1 MKLVSNNLYLSRMKK
16 YKTNYILLF
25 PAIITVRIFCYL
37 PMLGVIMAFQEY
49 DIIGGI
55 TGSSFVGLENFKRIF
70 TTPKFMLAIKNTLLY
85 SGVNIIFGTP
95 LPIILAI
102 LLNELKMKW
111 FRNTIQTISYL
122 PYFLSWISVI
132 GIFQAMFSSEGT
144 VNSILAR
151 ILGDGYTPVNILMDS
166 KYFLGIIFWTGQWK
180 NVGWSSIVFLA
191 AITGI
196 NQSLYEAAA
205 VDGCG
210 RLRQA
215 LHITLPSIMPT
226 IAIVFIMATASLVQS
241 NFDQVFGFQN
251 PYIQE
256 STEVINTLVYRE
268 GILNAE
274 YSMATAFGIA
284 QGLVSF
290 LLVYITNMIVKKASD
305 VGIW

>member
-1 MKLVSNNLYLSRMKK
+1 MKTRNYLSTMKK
-16 YKTNYILLF
+16 YKANYLLLL
-25 PAIITVRIFCYL
+25 PAIVAVFVFCYL
-37 PMLGVIMAFQEY
+37 PMAGIIMAFQEY

-55 TGSSFVGLENFKRIF
+55 GASEFVGFDNFVRIF
-70 TTPKFMLAIKNTLLY
+70 TTPKFISAIKNTLLY

-102 LLNELKMKW
+102 LLNELRCKW

-132 GIFQAMFSSEGT
+132 GIFQALFASEGT
-144 VNSILAR
+144 VNNVLVK
-151 ILGDGYTPVNILMDS
+151 ILGDNYEPVNILMDS

-210 RLRQA
+210 RIKQVFY
-215 LHITLPSIMPT
+215 ITLPSIMPT
-226 IAIVFIMATASLVQS
+226 IDIVFIMATASLVQS
-241 NFDQVFGFQN
+241 NFDQVYGFQN

-256 STEVINTLVYRE
+256 ATEVINTLVYRE

-274 YSMATAFGIA
+274 YSMATAFGVA
-284 QGLVSF
+284 QGVVSF
-290 LLVYITNMIVKKASD
+290 LLVFITNRIVKKVSD

>member
-1 MKLVSNNLYLSRMKK
+1 MSTNSKLSIMKK
-16 YKTNYILLF
+16 YRANYILIL
-25 PAIITVRIFCYL
+25 PALLSVFVFCYM
-37 PMLGVIMAFQEY
+37 PMAGIVIAFQKY

-55 TGSSFVGLENFKRIF
+55 FNSEFVGFDNFIKIF
-70 TTPKFMLAIKNTLLY
+70 TTPKFLSAIKNTLLY
-85 SGVNIIFGTP
+85 SGVNIVFGTP
-95 LPIILAI
+95 FPIILAI
-102 LLNELKMKW
+102 LLNELRSRF

-132 GIFQAMFSSEGT
+132 GIFQVLFSSEGT
-144 VNSILAR
+144 VNAVLLKIF
-151 ILGDGYTPVNILMDS
+151 GENYTPVNILMDS
-166 KYFLGIIFWTGQWK
+166 KYFLGIIFWSGQWK

-205 VDGCG
+205 VDGCS
-210 RLRQA
+210 RFKQIFY
-215 LHITLPSIMPT
+215 ITLPSIMPT
-226 IAIVFIMATASLVQS
+226 IAIVFIMATASLVVS
-241 NFDQVFGFQN
+241 NFDQVYGFQN
-251 PYIQE
+251 AYIQE

-284 QGLVSF
+284 QGVVSF
-290 LLVYITNMIVKKASD
+290 MLVFITNMIVKKVSD

>member
-1 MKLVSNNLYLSRMKK
+1 MDKKARLIKK
-16 YKTNYILLF
+16 YRASYILLI
-25 PAIITVRIFCYL
+25 PAIVSVFIFCYL
-37 PMLGVIMAFQEY
+37 PMAGIVMAFQEY

-55 TGSSFVGLENFKRIF
+55 FASRFVGLENFVKIF
-70 TTPKFMLAIKNTLLY
+70 TTPKFLSAIKNTLLY
-85 SGVNIIFGTP
+85 SGVNLIFGTP
-95 LPIILAI
+95 FPIILAI
-102 LLNELKMKW
+102 LLNELRCRW

-132 GIFQAMFSSEGT
+132 GIFQILFSSEGT
-144 VNSILAR
+144 VNAVLSGIF
-151 ILGDGYTPVNILMDS
+151 GDRYTPVNILMDP

-205 VDGCG
+205 VDGCS
-210 RLRQA
+210 RFKQVFY
-215 LHITLPSIMPT
+215 ITLPSIMPT
-226 IAIVFIMATASLVQS
+226 IAIVFIMATASLVVS
-241 NFDQVFGFQN
+241 NFDQVYGFQN
-251 PYIQE
+251 AYIQE
-256 STEVINTLVYRE
+256 KTEVINTLVYRE

-290 LLVYITNMIVKKASD
+290 ILVFITNKIVKKVSD
-305 VGIW
+305 IGIW

>member
-1 MKLVSNNLYLSRMKK
+1 MDKKSRLIKK
-16 YKTNYILLF
+16 YRMNYILLI
-25 PAIITVRIFCYL
+25 PAIVSVFIFCYL
-37 PMLGVIMAFQEY
+37 PMAGIVMAFQEY

-55 TGSSFVGLENFKRIF
+55 FTSKFVGFENFIKIF
-70 TTPKFMLAIKNTLLY
+70 TTPKFLSAIKNTLIY
-85 SGVNIIFGTP
+85 SGVNLIFGTP
-95 LPIILAI
+95 FPIILAI
-102 LLNELKMKW
+102 LLNELRCRW

-132 GIFQAMFSSEGT
+132 GIFQILFSSEGT
-144 VNSILAR
+144 VNAVLSKIF
-151 ILGDGYTPVNILMDS
+151 GSSYTPVNILMNP

-205 VDGCG
+205 VDGCS
-210 RLRQA
+210 RFKQVFY
-215 LHITLPSIMPT
+215 ITLPSIMPT
-226 IAIVFIMATASLVQS
+226 IAIVFIMATASLVVS
-241 NFDQVFGFQN
+241 NFDQVYGFQN
-251 PYIQE
+251 AYIQE
-256 STEVINTLVYRE
+256 KTEVINTLVYRE

-290 LLVYITNMIVKKASD
+290 ILVFITNKIVKKVSD

>member
-1 MKLVSNNLYLSRMKK
+1 MSTNSKLSIMKK
-16 YKTNYILLF
+16 YRANYILVL
-25 PAIITVRIFCYL
+25 PALLSVFVFCYM
-37 PMLGVIMAFQEY
+37 PMAGIVMAFQEY

-55 TGSSFVGLENFKRIF
+55 FNSEFVGFDNFIKIF
-70 TTPKFMLAIKNTLLY
+70 TTPKFLTAIKNTLLY
-85 SGVNIIFGTP
+85 SGVNIVFGTP
-95 LPIILAI
+95 FPIILAI
-102 LLNELKMKW
+102 LLNELRSRF

-132 GIFQAMFSSEGT
+132 GIFQILFSSEGT
-144 VNSILAR
+144 VNAVL
-151 ILGDGYTPVNILMDS
+151 LKLFGDNYTPVNILMDS

-196 NQSLYEAAA
+196 NPSLYEAAA
-205 VDGCG
+205 VDGCS
-210 RLRQA
+210 RFKQIFY
-215 LHITLPSIMPT
+215 ITLPSIMPT
-226 IAIVFIMATASLVQS
+226 IAIVFIMATASLVVS
-241 NFDQVFGFQN
+241 NFDQVYGFQN
-251 PYIQE
+251 AYIQE

-284 QGLVSF
+284 QGIVSF
-290 LLVYITNMIVKKASD
+290 LLVFITNKIVKKVSD